1 MVDSMKKK
9 VHPLSF
15 IAGILLLFVSSC
27 GHSEDARLD
36 INGYSYYHHS
46 VEFGREVNNNQ
57 TVQEKDSIRYL
68 SISADEMFNT
78 ATSDLYEYD
87 LSIDIFLPDTTLFEG
102 KKYSLSDPLEKEFVL
117 ELWNNLSADATNKI
131 IFNKPNVFI
140 TIYRWWY
147 VHVDGYSKGV
157 TVRNVKE
164 FSGLDGWVTINK
176 NENNKYETQFECI
189 VVSEEDGETFKVSG
203 YCGR

>member
-1 MVDSMKKK
+1 MVGSMKK
-9 VHPLSF
+9 VDSLSF

-27 GHSEDARLD
+27 APSKDARLD

-46 VEFGREVNNNQ
+46 VQLGREVNNNQ
-57 TVQEKDSIRYL
+57 TIQEKDNIRYL

-78 ATSDLYEYD
+78 ATSDLYAYN
-87 LSIDIFLPDTTLFEG
+87 LSIDIFLPDTALFEG
-102 KKYSLSDPLEKEFVL
+102 KRFSLSDPLEKDLVL
-117 ELWNNLSADATNKI
+117 ESWNNLSTDAMSKI
-131 IFNKPNVFI
+131 MFEKPNVFI

-147 VHVDGYSKGV
+147 MQVGGFSKGL

-176 NENNKYETQFECI
+176 NGNNKYETQFECI
-189 VVSEEDGETFKVSG
+189 VVSEEDGETSKISG
-203 YCGR
+203 YCGK